1 MKWIYRI
8 SMKSKLLLALLPLLF
23 ALIWLAASG
32 IMSRVETGQQMHT
45 IISLTSLA
53 KEAGS
58 VIHELQ
64 KERGLSA
71 GYIAVKASNSIMSY
85 PRNIPSRQKR

>member
-58 VIHELQ
+58 D
-64 KERGLSA
+64 S
-71 GYIAVKASNSIMSY
+71 
-85 PRNIPSRQKR
+85 